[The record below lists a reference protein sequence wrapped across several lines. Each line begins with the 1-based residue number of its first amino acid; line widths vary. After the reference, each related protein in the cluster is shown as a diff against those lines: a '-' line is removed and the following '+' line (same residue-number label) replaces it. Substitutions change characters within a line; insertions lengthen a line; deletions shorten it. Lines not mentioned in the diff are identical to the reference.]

1 MSLHI
6 SFNIGV
12 LENIYAEVFASMGG
26 YILYMTTLH

>member
-12 LENIYAEVFASMGG
+12 LENIYTEVFASMG